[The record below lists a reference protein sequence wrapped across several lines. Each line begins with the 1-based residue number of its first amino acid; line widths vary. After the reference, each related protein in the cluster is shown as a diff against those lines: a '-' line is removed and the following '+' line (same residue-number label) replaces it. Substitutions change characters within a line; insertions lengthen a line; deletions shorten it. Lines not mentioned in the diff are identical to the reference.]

1 MRCVLACLHQQTTRL
16 LVNAM
21 KIIIIP
27 LIIALL
33 CAPCSVTEKMV
44 ASVLRDA
51 SGHVLAAAKKTVK
64 VKGYTKKNGTYVP
77 PHTRKAPTHKKK

>member
-1 MRCVLACLHQQTTRL
+1 M
-16 LVNAM
+16 NAM
-21 KIIIIP
+21 KLIIIP
-27 LIIALL
+27 LVVALL
-33 CAPCSVTEKMV
+33 CAPCSVTKEMA

-51 SGHVLAAAKKTVK
+51 PGHVLAASKTVK